1 MTDEL
6 KRLLE
11 EMQRTKEKL
20 GEGKYAEYIGTW
32 REFSGVARQEGALSQ
47 KQKALI
53 GLAIGLSKQCA
64 QCIAYHA
71 EAAFSFG
78 ATADE
83 VLEAAFVAVLMD
95 GGPAQSHL
103 GLVLQAIEQFGES
116 E

>member
-1 MTDEL
+1 MTGEM
-6 KRLLE
+6 KKLLE
-11 EMQRTKEKL
+11 EMQQTKLKL
-20 GEGKYAEYIGTW
+20 AEGKYAEYIGTW
-32 REFSGVARQEGALSQ
+32 RDFSRVTQQEGALSQ

-53 GLAIGLSKQCA
+53 GLAIGLSKRCA

-71 EAAFSFG
+71 RAAFSSG
-78 ATADE
+78 ATPDE

-103 GLVLQAIEQFGES
+103 GLVMKAIEEFSGS

>member
-1 MTDEL
+1 MHVRLRE
-6 KRLLE
+6 LLE
-11 EMQRTKEKL
+11 EMAQTKERL
-20 GEGKYAEYIGTW
+20 GAGRYAEHIGAW
-32 REFSGVARQEGALSQ
+32 SAFSGVVRKEGALSQ

-53 GLAIGLSKQCA
+53 GLAIGLSRRCA

-78 ATADE
+78 ATPDE

-103 GLVLQAIEQFGES
+103 GLVLQAIEEFGQPG
-116 E
+116 